1 MNPFEIIITWIKI
14 IIEAITFTVL
24 IGFASVMVYRSFIQP
39 WYIMLAM
46 WFISQNIGKAKMFA
60 IPVMRKCLHQSI
72 IGVITTLL

>member
-46 WFISQNIGKAKMFA
+46 WFISLGIVFLG
-60 IPVMRKCLHQSI
+60 RR
-72 IGVITTLL
+72 LLVDIQDKFEDMNERY

>member
-46 WFISQNIGKAKMFA
+46 WFISLGIVFLG
-60 IPVMRKCLHQSI
+60 RR
-72 IGVITTLL
+72 LLVDIQDKFEDMNEKY